1 MRVGRPFIPIALSP
15 NDDHLKKVK
24 QFALVDSGSDWCL
37 FGDTIASELG
47 LEVTRGELRG
57 FLGVEQVPLTAYF
70 HDVDLIVGEMRVS
83 IRAGFVKGL
92 RFSYGILGQA
102 GFFDRF
108 VVTLSGAPP
117 QPYVEVL
124 TRQ

>member
-1 MRVGRPFIPIALSP
+1 VA
-15 NDDHLKKVK
+15 
-24 QFALVDSGSDWCL
+24 
-37 FGDTIASELG
+37 T
-47 LEVTRGELRG
+47 GEQGG
-57 FLGVEQVPLTAYF
+57 FLGVEQVPLAAYF
-70 HDVDLIVGEMRVS
+70 HEVGLLVGDVRVR
-83 IRAGFVKGL
+83 IRAGFVRGL

-117 QPYVEVL
+117 NPFVEVL

>member
-1 MRVGRPFIPIALSP
+1 MV
-15 NDDHLKKVK
+15 H
-24 QFALVDSGSDWCL
+24 
-37 FGDTIASELG
+37 E
-47 LEVTRGELRG
+47 GESRG
-57 FLGVEQVPLTAYF
+57 FLGVEQVPLRAYF
-70 HDVDLIVGEMRVS
+70 HDVVLIVGDVRMT